1 MTNLFRDNG
10 GKLPAGL
17 TPIINTTGHPQRI
30 LTEADYQQAWDAIR
44 AAAKPAIEHTLKA
57 WNTMRHNRPLMNA
70 LGIYRLPGDK
80 PLIHNGRKP
89 R

>member
-1 MTNLFRDNG
+1 MSNFNNG
-10 GKLPAGL
+10 GELPAGL
-17 TPIINTTGHPQRI
+17 QEITNTTGQPQHV

-57 WNTMRHNRPLMNA
+57 WNNMRHNRPLMNA

-80 PLIHNGRKP
+80 PLLHNGKAYRK
-89 R
+89 

>member
-1 MTNLFRDNG
+1 MISDDG
-10 GKLPAGL
+10 IQLPPDSPKPDTPYYMEKRKQVTYTL
-17 TPIINTTGHPQRI
+17 TMNKRN
-30 LTEADYQQAWDAIR
+30 AR
-44 AAAKPAIEHTLKA
+44 A
-57 WNTMRHNRPLMNA
+57 MMNA

>member
-1 MTNLFRDNG
+1 MNRLEFEMRLMEKAQEANDFER
-10 GKLPAGL
+10 
-17 TPIINTTGHPQRI
+17 RI
-30 LTEADYQQAWDAIR
+30 REISA
-44 AAAKPAIEHTLKA
+44 PAIAYTIYPDTPKTK
-57 WNTMRHNRPLMNA
+57 TMRHNLQL